1 MFGHIDYSREWDMSR
16 ITGNPEV
23 TGPEVLLEVLSGFHR
38 VISTKPISGLPT
50 TRQLTMRSSNEM
62 S

>member
-23 TGPEVLLEVLSGFHR
+23 TGPEVGFEEMAIDLRQAVSG
-38 VISTKPISGLPT
+38 
-50 TRQLTMRSSNEM
+50 
-62 S
+62 